1 MPISEVHNCDC
12 MDFMRTLPDDFFDL
26 AVADPPFG
34 ISYARGK
41 NGWGVCDNR
50 PALQDVKWDIAVTIV
65 NTLPVSTSCY
75 YRDSEDGSTDTSDV
89 NWEDEYKSQ
98 YLGIPALLNE
108 LAKYID
114 GELAS
119 GVSGSRRWELR
130 QMLEECRGWKVE
142 DIDISES

>member
-1 MPISEVHNCDC
+1 MYDNYNYPPGADTPDAPWNQRDPDPKTFDC
-12 MDFMRTLPDDFFDL
+12 
-26 AVADPPFG
+26 
-34 ISYARGK
+34 
-41 NGWGVCDNR
+41 
-50 PALQDVKWDIAVTIV
+50 DIAVTIV

-130 QMLEECRGWKVE
+130 QMLEECRGWKVK